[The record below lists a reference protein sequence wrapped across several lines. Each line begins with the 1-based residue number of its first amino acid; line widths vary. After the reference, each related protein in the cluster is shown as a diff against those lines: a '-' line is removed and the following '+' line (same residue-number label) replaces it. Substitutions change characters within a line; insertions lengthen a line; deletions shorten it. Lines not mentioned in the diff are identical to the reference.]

1 VQVERSIARAPR
13 GGHHDEKIVGAAA
26 SPWLGRNLTD
36 GQRPQGAGE
45 FPRHRRGAREE
56 GKDRWLSTVGA
67 DLVKAAETFLR
78 GAILEAMH
86 AWHDV
91 ELGDHIE
98 RHFRAVIE
106 IPKGSKVKYEL
117 DKATGLLYLDRVL
130 HSAVHYPAN
139 YGFLPQTFC
148 DDGDP
153 LDVLVLG
160 QEPVLP
166 LCILRA
172 RAIGVLGMR
181 DEKGQDDKII
191 AIHVDDPEY
200 EHYRDVSALPPH
212 RLREL
217 ERFFLDYKVL
227 ENKAV
232 NVEALRGRLDAEQV
246 VRDAV
251 RLYRERILPTRARSA
266 QR

>member
-1 VQVERSIARAPR
+1 
-13 GGHHDEKIVGAAA
+13 
-26 SPWLGRNLTD
+26 
-36 GQRPQGAGE
+36 
-45 FPRHRRGAREE
+45 
-56 GKDRWLSTVGA
+56 
-67 DLVKAAETFLR
+67 
-78 GAILEAMH
+78 MH

-98 RHFRAVIE
+98 RHFRAIVE
-106 IPKGSKVKYEL
+106 IPKGSKIKYEL
-117 DKATGLLYLDRVL
+117 DKRTGLLYLDRVL

-172 RAIGVLGMR
+172 KAIGVLGMR

-200 EHYRDVSALPPH
+200 AHYQDIAELPPH

-217 ERFFLDYKVL
+217 ERFFLDYKTL
-227 ENKAV
+227 ENKTVALD
-232 NVEALRGRLDAEQV
+232 ALRGRLDAERV
-246 VRDAV
+246 VRDAA
-251 RLYRERILPTRARSA
+251 RLYRERVLPARDRSVPP
-266 QR
+266 

>member
-1 VQVERSIARAPR
+1 
-13 GGHHDEKIVGAAA
+13 
-26 SPWLGRNLTD
+26 
-36 GQRPQGAGE
+36 
-45 FPRHRRGAREE
+45 
-56 GKDRWLSTVGA
+56 
-67 DLVKAAETFLR
+67 
-78 GAILEAMH
+78 MH

-98 RHFRAVIE
+98 QYFRAVIE

-117 DKATGLLYLDRVL
+117 DKRTGLLYVDRVL

-181 DEKGQDDKII
+181 DEKGQDDKIV

-200 EHYRDVSALPPH
+200 AHYRDVAELPPH

-227 ENKAV
+227 ENKTV
-232 NVEALRGRLDAEQV
+232 NVEALRGRLDAEHV
-246 VRDAV
+246 ILDAV
-251 RLYRERILPTRARSA
+251 RLYREAILPTRHPE
-266 QR
+266 

>member
-1 VQVERSIARAPR
+1 MGTVIHRGLAGCYRSLLARLYS
-13 GGHHDEKIVGAAA
+13 G
-26 SPWLGRNLTD
+26 
-36 GQRPQGAGE
+36 
-45 FPRHRRGAREE
+45 
-56 GKDRWLSTVGA
+56 
-67 DLVKAAETFLR
+67 
-78 GAILEAMH
+78 AMH

-98 RHFRAVIE
+98 RHFRAIIE

-117 DKATGLLYLDRVL
+117 DKRTGLLYLDRVL

-139 YGFLPQTFC
+139 YGFLPQSFC

-160 QEPVLP
+160 QEPVFP

-200 EHYRDVSALPPH
+200 EHYQDIADLPPH

-227 ENKAV
+227 ENKTV

-251 RLYRERILPTRARSA
+251 RLYRERILPARDRSTP
-266 QR
+266 R

>member
-1 VQVERSIARAPR
+1 MTHPW
-13 GGHHDEKIVGAAA
+13 HDIPCEEPI
-26 SPWLGRNLTD
+26 
-36 GQRPQGAGE
+36 
-45 FPRHRRGAREE
+45 EE
-56 GKDRWLSTVGA
+56 GFNA
-67 DLVKAAETFLR
+67 F
-78 GAILEAMH
+78 
-86 AWHDV
+86 
-91 ELGDHIE
+91 
-98 RHFRAVIE
+98 IE

-117 DKATGLLYLDRVL
+117 DKTSGLLRVDRIL
-130 HSAVHYPAN
+130 FSAVHYPAN
-139 YGFLPQTFC
+139 YGFIPRTYC